1 MIKQWIGKFGAIV
14 ALMIVL
20 SLGISESA
28 NAYGGS
34 WGSSRGGFGSGGGS
48 WGGGGLLA
56 GRRPLQNL
64 LGIVGTSV
72 GIVGDGIGRIGSR
85 IANVGGAGSIGG
97 AGSGGGLGFA
107 GSRGGLLGGGALRN
121 RLFGGGLL
129 GGGSTGGWGSPS
141 SFAIGGGS
149 VGSLAIGGGPA
160 SIAGGDTGY
169 LSNSGHSSWSSGL
182 PYDSAYSYGSTG
194 GLTGGLYSGAAAENY
209 YGDWGSSYL
218 SDASDLSYPI
228 GAFESSF
235 PVATYDSGFSY
246 DAGLPHDSG
255 LSYDSGLVFGS
266 IEDAYTSPISSLEL
280 PMYDSGS
287 LYDSGSTYDSSSM
300 YNSGSMIGS
309 TLESYGVSGAIETGY
324 DAPVLDYGASDV
336 YDSSFG
342 NSSQPQPGTIYGPVD
357 HGVAPGAEPSF
368 GDGLPDAPIP
378 DADAGST
385 EFRNGNSKAIL
396 SLKLPREAKVYING
410 KLTKTQGTLRQYV
423 SRNLSKGKNYRYRVK
438 AVVEK
443 DGREFVR
450 TQLVSMRPGQDRL
463 VRFKF
468 DQPQVTTLVLK
479 VPADAE
485 VLLDGQKTKAKGKI
499 RTFSTRKLTNE
510 QSWNDYKIEVRYL
523 KDGKQVTEQ
532 RTLNLVAGAK
542 KMIAIG
548 GSSNDS
554 DRKANYAAIARK

>member
-1 MIKQWIGKFGAIV
+1 MIKQWTGKFGAIV

-20 SLGISESA
+20 SLGFSESA

-34 WGSSRGGFGSGGGS
+34 WGSSRGGFGLGGGS

-64 LGIVGTSV
+64 LGIVGTGV
-72 GIVGDGIGRIGSR
+72 GIVGDGVGRIGDR
-85 IANVGGAGSIGG
+85 IANIGG

-129 GGGSTGGWGSPS
+129 GGGSRGGWGSTG

-149 VGSLAIGGGPA
+149 AGNVGGN
-160 SIAGGDTGY
+160 AGY
-169 LSNSGHSSWSSGL
+169 SSWSSGL
-182 PYDSAYSYGSTG
+182 AYDTVGGYGS
-194 GLTGGLYSGAAAENY
+194 TGGLYSGAATENY

-218 SDASDLSYPI
+218 SDASDLSFPI
-228 GAFESSF
+228 NSFESSY
-235 PVATYDSGFSY
+235 PVASY
-246 DAGLPHDSG
+246 PVANYASG
-255 LSYDSGLVFGS
+255 LSYDSGLVYGS
-266 IEDAYTSPISSLEL
+266 IEDAYSSPISSLEI
-280 PMYDSGS
+280 P
-287 LYDSGSTYDSSSM
+287 TYA
-300 YNSGSMIGS
+300 SGSMIGS
-309 TLESYGVSGAIETGY
+309 NLESYGAAGAMETSY
-324 DAPVLDYGASDV
+324 DAPVLDYGASETFDP
-336 YDSSFG
+336 SFG
-342 NSSQPQPGTIYGPVD
+342 NSNQPQPGAIYGPVD
-357 HGVAPGAEPSF
+357 PGDAPGAGPSF

-385 EFRNGNSKAIL
+385 EFRQSNTKAIL
-396 SLKLPREAKVYING
+396 SLKLPRDAKVYING

-485 VLLDGQKTKAKGKI
+485 VLLDGQKTKTKGKI

-548 GSSNDS
+548 DSSNDS